1 MCVSLCVCSVA
12 QSCLT
17 LCDPWTVTCKPPL
30 SMGLSR
36 QEYWNG
42 LPFPST
48 GGLPDPGIKPRS
60 AALQADIYH
69 LSCHGSPIYMCTH
82 THTHTMYM
90 YICTYMHIH
99 VCICVYTHVYV
110 TCVHMYIY
118 ICVYMYVCTYMY
130 MYNVYI
136 HTHTHIYNWITL
148 LYARN

>member
-1 MCVSLCVCSVA
+1 MCVSVCVLGRLVMSDSLRPMDC
-12 QSCLT
+12 
-17 LCDPWTVTCKPPL
+17 
-30 SMGLSR
+30 
-36 QEYWNG
+36 N
-42 LPFPST
+42 
-48 GGLPDPGIKPRS
+48 
-60 AALQADIYH
+60 LQASSIHGIVQARILEWFALSFYRGSSWPRDQTPVCCIAGRYLPSELPWKPHIYV
-69 LSCHGSPIYMCTH
+69 YTH